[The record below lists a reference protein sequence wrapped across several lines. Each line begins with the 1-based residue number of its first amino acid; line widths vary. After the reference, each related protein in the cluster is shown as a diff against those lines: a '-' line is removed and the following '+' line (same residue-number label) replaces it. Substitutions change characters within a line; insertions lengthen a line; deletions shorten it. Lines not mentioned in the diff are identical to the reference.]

1 MKYFC
6 VNFKYMLLLAILI
19 SFFISKL
26 NISFE
31 ETMIYSA
38 VVFTTMLVLA
48 LIPALIKLFS
58 KKSSDTLLLP
68 VIQYIGTVFLLFPI
82 SIYIVRGMV
91 PEIGQYYTN
100 YVIIESLALLFA
112 SVFALAWLK
121 TSKEVSKTEFWENF
135 LKEIPLVFIVFE
147 ALFYLKRRQTA

>member
-1 MKYFC
+1 
-6 VNFKYMLLLAILI
+6 MLLLAVLI

-31 ETMIYSA
+31 ETVVYSA

-48 LIPALIKLFS
+48 LIPASIKLFS

-68 VIQYIGTVFLLFPI
+68 VFQCIGALFLLYPI
-82 SIYIVRGMV
+82 SLYIVREMV

-100 YVIIESLALLFA
+100 YIIIESLALLFA
-112 SVFALAWLK
+112 SVFALVWLK
-121 TSKEVSKTEFWENF
+121 TSKEVSNTEFWENF
-135 LKEIPLVFIVFE
+135 LKEIPLLFIVFE
-147 ALFYLKRRQTA
+147 ASFYLKRRQTA